1 MIKPQTITEEL
12 MFVTARLESVV
23 GNKVIGTGTGFFY
36 NHNVKSEPGKHI
48 PLLVTNKHVVQGADK
63 VRLLMHKA
71 KKEENS
77 FTVNGYYTVDLL
89 GSWQEHPDGLD
100 LVAYS
105 IAGVLREVEEKQ
117 DSVYKINIVGKII
130 PTSADEEDFSAVED
144 ILMIGY
150 PNGLWDSTNNLP
162 IFRKGITATHPAVD
176 FRGAPEFV
184 IDAACF
190 PGSSGSPV
198 FLVNQGAF
206 ASKSSKSLKL
216 GTRFF
221 FLGVL
226 YSGPVLN
233 SKGEIVVEEVPTS
246 QKPVAVMKNML
257 NLGFVIK
264 SKEVVKLAEH
274 IEDIVTK
281 SAPK

>member
-36 NHNVKSEPGKHI
+36 NHNVKSDPGKHI

-117 DSVYKINIVGKII
+117 DSVYKINIVGKNI

-184 IDAACF
+184 IDAACRK
-190 PGSSGSPV
+190 
-198 FLVNQGAF
+198 LVNTF
-206 ASKSSKSLKL
+206 ATLPQV
-216 GTRFF
+216 FD
-221 FLGVL
+221 
-226 YSGPVLN
+226 N
-233 SKGEIVVEEVPTS
+233 
-246 QKPVAVMKNML
+246 
-257 NLGFVIK
+257 
-264 SKEVVKLAEH
+264 
-274 IEDIVTK
+274 
-281 SAPK
+281 

>member
-36 NHNVKSEPGKHI
+36 NHNVKSEPGKYI

-105 IAGVLREVEEKQ
+105 I
-117 DSVYKINIVGKII
+117 
-130 PTSADEEDFSAVED
+130 
-144 ILMIGY
+144 
-150 PNGLWDSTNNLP
+150 
-162 IFRKGITATHPAVD
+162 
-176 FRGAPEFV
+176 FV
-184 IDAACF
+184 ILCVSL
-190 PGSSGSPV
+190 GYCTVVHGLLSP
-198 FLVNQGAF
+198 N
-206 ASKSSKSLKL
+206 SLCLK
-216 GTRFF
+216 
-221 FLGVL
+221 
-226 YSGPVLN
+226 
-233 SKGEIVVEEVPTS
+233 KI
-246 QKPVAVMKNML
+246 
-257 NLGFVIK
+257 
-264 SKEVVKLAEH
+264 
-274 IEDIVTK
+274 
-281 SAPK
+281 

>member
-117 DSVYKINIVGKII
+117 DSVYKINIVGKNI

-162 IFRKGITATHPAVD
+162 IFRKGITAAHPAVD

>member
-36 NHNVKSEPGKHI
+36 NHNVKSEPGKQI

>member
-162 IFRKGITATHPAVD
+162 IFRKGITATQPAVD